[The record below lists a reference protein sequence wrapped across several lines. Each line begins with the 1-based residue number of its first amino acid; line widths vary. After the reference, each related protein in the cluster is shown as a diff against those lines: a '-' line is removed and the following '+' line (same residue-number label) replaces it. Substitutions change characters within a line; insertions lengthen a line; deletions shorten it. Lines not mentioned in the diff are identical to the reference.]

1 MFRSL
6 GRQRKGDDVIS
17 LIARKDYREAIE
29 VVRAQLTRQRH
40 PSPLLRRQLGDLLA
54 TVGKVKEAASVLE
67 ALAEEYAEAGFVA
80 KAVAL
85 LRRVD
90 GLDPAR
96 SEEINA
102 KIARLAGDG
111 QQRAVKSGAPEV
123 QALKF
128 EEIEVVS
135 AEEPGVQMAAPLPQP
150 PDLAEPERVTPA
162 STDPSPPTE
171 AEFAR
176 ELWEVVDAAF
186 SRTGHEGGPPA
197 LGSRVVVSPL
207 FKDFQIDELVTV
219 ISGLKLLSF
228 SPGHV
233 LLREG
238 DQGTSLYTVATG
250 VVRVFVTSPNGDQ
263 VQVDELRDGA
273 FFGETAVLTGQER
286 TATLIAVTPTEI
298 LELDRATLDSITR
311 KHPRVWQVVFAF
323 AQERIARVHKARG
336 L

>member
-6 GRQRKGDDVIS
+6 GKQRKGDDVAS
-17 LIARKDYREAIE
+17 LIARKDYREAIG
-29 VVRAQLTRQRH
+29 VVRAQLARQRN

-67 ALAEEYAEAGFVA
+67 ALAGEYAETGFVA

-90 GLDPAR
+90 SLDPAR

-123 QALKF
+123 HALDF
-128 EEIEVVS
+128 EEIGIVS
-135 AEEPGVQMAAPLPQP
+135 AEEPAAQP
-150 PDLAEPERVTPA
+150 AASPPPPPELAEPERSTPA
-162 STDPSPPTE
+162 TTGPPPPTE

-186 SRTGHEGGPPA
+186 STAAQDGRPLA

-207 FKDFQIDELVTV
+207 FKDFQLDELVAV
-219 ISGLKLLSF
+219 ISALKLLTF
-228 SPGHV
+228 SPGDV

-250 VVRVFVTSPNGDQ
+250 VVRAFVTSPNGDQ

-273 FFGETAVLTGQER
+273 FFGETAVLTGQQR
-286 TATLIAVTPTEI
+286 TATVIAVTPTEV

-311 KHPRVWQVVFAF
+311 KHPRVWEVVFAF